1 MTNNLNAAKTT
12 ITSLLEELRVPDTY
26 STTAGGIKLP
36 IKPSFGKLSNSRFS
50 RTNSSEEYKARLFFI
65 EDKNTSETYIVT
77 PSMAPYLE
85 NMVQA
90 KILRL
95 AVDNARVPYLI
106 AEPVLDPN
114 GRPNLWNSSM
124 GEAIRRSEK
133 EWVRI
138 NSNQNASQYE
148 IIIAQDNLG
157 EPKWPEQTMDELIRE
172 VFGNKIIS
180 SLDHPLIR
188 QLQGRI

>member
-1 MTNNLNAAKTT
+1 MTNNLNVAN
-12 ITSLLEELRVPDTY
+12 IPVTSLLEELRVPDTY

-138 NSNQNASQYE
+138 RSNKDASQYE

-157 EPKWPEQTMDELIRE
+157 EPKWPEQSMDELVSE

>member
-1 MTNNLNAAKTT
+1 MTNNSNVAN
-12 ITSLLEELRVPDTY
+12 IPVTSLLEELRVPDTY
-26 STTAGGIKLP
+26 STTVGGIKLP
-36 IKPSFGKLSNSRFS
+36 IKPTFSKLSRSRFS
-50 RTNSSEEYKARLFFI
+50 RTNPSEEYKALLFFF
-65 EDKNTSETYIVT
+65 EDKNTGEIYIVT
-77 PSMAPYLE
+77 PSMAPYLGS
-85 NMVQA
+85 MVQA

-95 AVDNARVPYLI
+95 AVDNAAVPYLI

-114 GRPNLWNSSM
+114 GRQSPWSSSM
-124 GEAIRRSEK
+124 VEAIRRSEK

-138 NSNQNASQYE
+138 NSNQNAGQYE
-148 IIIAQDNLG
+148 IIIAKDNLG

>member
-1 MTNNLNAAKTT
+1 MINNLNVANTPV
-12 ITSLLEELRVPDTY
+12 TSLLEELRVPDTY
-26 STTAGGIKLP
+26 STTTGGIKLP
-36 IKPSFGKLSNSRFS
+36 IKPTFGKISKIRFS
-50 RTNSSEEYKARLFFI
+50 RTNTSEEYKALLFFF
-65 EDKNTSETYIVT
+65 EDKNTGETYIVT
-77 PSMAPYLE
+77 PNMAPYLGS
-85 NMVQA
+85 MVQA

-95 AVDNARVPYLI
+95 AVDNAAVPYLI

-114 GRPNLWNSSM
+114 GRQSPWSSSM
-124 GEAIRRSEK
+124 VEAIRRSEK

-138 NSNQNASQYE
+138 NSNQNAGQYE
-148 IIIAQDNLG
+148 IIIAKDNLG

-180 SLDHPLIR
+180 SPDHPLIR

>member
-1 MTNNLNAAKTT
+1 MTNNLNVAKTP

-36 IKPSFGKLSNSRFS
+36 IKPTFSKLSRSRFS
-50 RTNSSEEYKARLFFI
+50 RTNTSEDYKARLFFI
-65 EDKNTSETYIVT
+65 EDKNTGETYIAT
-77 PSMAPYLE
+77 PSMAPYLGS
-85 NMVQA
+85 MVQT

-95 AVDNARVPYLI
+95 AVDNAAVPYLI

-138 NSNQNASQYE
+138 LSNQNASQYE

-157 EPKWPEQTMDELIRE
+157 EPKWPDQTMDELIRE

>member
-1 MTNNLNAAKTT
+1 MTNNLNVANTPV
-12 ITSLLEELRVPDTY
+12 TSLLEDLRVPDTY
-26 STTAGGIKLP
+26 STTVGGIKLP
-36 IKPSFGKLSNSRFS
+36 IKPTFGKLSRSRFS
-50 RTNSSEEYKARLFFI
+50 RTNTSEEYKALVFFF
-65 EDKNTSETYIVT
+65 EDKNTIETYIVT
-77 PSMAPYLE
+77 PSMAPYLGS
-85 NMVQA
+85 MVQA

-95 AVDNARVPYLI
+95 AVDNAAVPYLI
-106 AEPVLDPN
+106 AEPVIDPN
-114 GRPNLWNSSM
+114 SRPSLWNSSM
-124 GEAIRRSEK
+124 VEAIRRSEK

-138 NSNQNASQYE
+138 NSNQNAGQYE

-157 EPKWPEQTMDELIRE
+157 EPKWPDQTMDELIRE

>member
-1 MTNNLNAAKTT
+1 MTNNLNVAKTP
-12 ITSLLEELRVPDTY
+12 ITSLLEDLRVPDTY
-26 STTAGGIKLP
+26 STTVGGIKLP
-36 IKPSFGKLSNSRFS
+36 IKPTFGKLSRSRFS
-50 RTNSSEEYKARLFFI
+50 RTNSSEEYKALLFFF
-65 EDKNTSETYIVT
+65 EDKNTGETYIVT
-77 PSMAPYLE
+77 PSMAPYLGS
-85 NMVQA
+85 MVQA

-95 AVDNARVPYLI
+95 AVDNAAVPYLI
-106 AEPVLDPN
+106 AEPVIDPN
-114 GRPNLWNSSM
+114 GRPSLWNSSM
-124 GEAIRRSEK
+124 VEAIRRSLK

-138 NSNQNASQYE
+138 NSNQNAGQYE

>member
-1 MTNNLNAAKTT
+1 
-12 ITSLLEELRVPDTY
+12 
-26 STTAGGIKLP
+26 
-36 IKPSFGKLSNSRFS
+36 
-50 RTNSSEEYKARLFFI
+50 
-65 EDKNTSETYIVT
+65 
-77 PSMAPYLE
+77 
-85 NMVQA
+85 
-90 KILRL
+90 
-95 AVDNARVPYLI
+95 
-106 AEPVLDPN
+106 
-114 GRPNLWNSSM
+114 M

-138 NSNQNASQYE
+138 LSNQNAGQYE

-157 EPKWPEQTMDELIRE
+157 EPKWPDQTMDELIRE

>member
-1 MTNNLNAAKTT
+1 MTNNLNVANTPV
-12 ITSLLEELRVPDTY
+12 TSLLEDLRVPDTY
-26 STTAGGIKLP
+26 STTVGGIKLP
-36 IKPSFGKLSNSRFS
+36 IKPTFGKLSKSRFS
-50 RTNSSEEYKARLFFI
+50 RTHPSEEYKARLFFI
-65 EDKNTSETYIVT
+65 EDKNTGETYIAT
-77 PSMAPYLE
+77 PSMAPYLGS
-85 NMVQA
+85 MVQA

-95 AVDNARVPYLI
+95 AVDNAAVPYLI
-106 AEPVLDPN
+106 AEPVIDPN
-114 GRPNLWNSSM
+114 SRQSPWSSSM
-124 GEAIRRSEK
+124 VEAIRRSEK

-138 NSNQNASQYE
+138 NSNQNAGQYE
-148 IIIAQDNLG
+148 IIIAKDNLG

>member
-1 MTNNLNAAKTT
+1 MTNNLNAAKTS

-26 STTAGGIKLP
+26 STTVGGIKLP
-36 IKPSFGKLSNSRFS
+36 IKPTFGKLSRSRFS
-50 RTNSSEEYKARLFFI
+50 RTNTSEDYKARLFFI
-65 EDKNTSETYIVT
+65 EDKNTGETYIAT
-77 PSMAPYLE
+77 PSMAPYLGS
-85 NMVQA
+85 MVQT

-95 AVDNARVPYLI
+95 AVDNSAFPYLI
-106 AEPVLDPN
+106 AEPVIDPN
-114 GRPNLWNSSM
+114 GRPSPWNSSM
-124 GEAIRRSEK
+124 VEAIRRSEK

-138 NSNQNASQYE
+138 NSNQNAGQYE

>member
-1 MTNNLNAAKTT
+1 MTNNSNVAKTS

-138 NSNQNASQYE
+138 RSNKDASQYE

-157 EPKWPEQTMDELIRE
+157 EPKWPEQSMDELVSE

>member
-1 MTNNLNAAKTT
+1 MTNNLNVANTP
-12 ITSLLEELRVPDTY
+12 ITSLLEELRIPDTY
-26 STTAGGIKLP
+26 STTVGGIKLP
-36 IKPSFGKLSNSRFS
+36 IKPTFSKLSRSRFS
-50 RTNSSEEYKARLFFI
+50 RTNPSEEYKALLFFF
-65 EDKNTSETYIVT
+65 EDKNTGETYIVT
-77 PSMAPYLE
+77 PSMAPYLGS
-85 NMVQA
+85 MVQA

-95 AVDNARVPYLI
+95 AVDNAAVPYLI
-106 AEPVLDPN
+106 AEPVIDPN
-114 GRPNLWNSSM
+114 GRPNLWNNSM
-124 GEAIRRSEK
+124 TGAILTSETK
-133 EWVRI
+133 WVRI
-138 NSNQNASQYE
+138 NSNKEAGQYE